1 MLWQWVFIFAR
12 TSWNTSVRPSIRPIN
27 QNFIFSFSFTFPLEA
42 AFSLFEVQ
50 NYSHIMRD
58 VIQVTKRSCEIP
70 MFRPCPHTPTKT
82 LWIYEAFRGCIEELS
97 CSGKPVDGT
106 FLTKEDC
113 VKSCVTLHWHVKS
126 DSVLQSLQRSDW
138 AIQTN
143 LQPNHQKGFPQ
154 NLNLTGW
161 QNYWHQEMCQV
172 QDVAHNI
179 LVVRCDSISNIHP
192 PRWVR
197 LSDDSICEKQLHFFL
212 LFLSEWLIYIIHY
225 TNWHD
230 FSAEV
235 EYLIRWIFLLHRSY
249 SQLDRVDHQLWRIEG
264 RNSRCSVV
272 YLANHWCL

>member
-1 MLWQWVFIFAR
+1 
-12 TSWNTSVRPSIRPIN
+12 
-27 QNFIFSFSFTFPLEA
+27 
-42 AFSLFEVQ
+42 
-50 NYSHIMRD
+50 MRD

-172 QDVAHNI
+172 QDVAHNF

-197 LSDDSICEKQLHFFL
+197 LSDDSICEKQLQFFS
-212 LFLSEWLIYIIHY
+212 FSFQMIDIHNTLY
-225 TNWHD
+225 KLTWF
-230 FSAEV
+230 FS
-235 EYLIRWIFLLHRSY
+235 RGRIFDPMNIFVT
-249 SQLDRVDHQLWRIEG
+249 SQLLPDGPGWPSIVENWR
-264 RNSRCSVV
+264 
-272 YLANHWCL
+272 AK